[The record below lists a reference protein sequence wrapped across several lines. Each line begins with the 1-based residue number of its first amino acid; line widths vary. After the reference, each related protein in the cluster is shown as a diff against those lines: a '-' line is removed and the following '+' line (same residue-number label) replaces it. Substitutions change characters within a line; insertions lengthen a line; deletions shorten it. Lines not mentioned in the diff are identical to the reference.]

1 MKPVC
6 SQVVVARVAEVLA
19 QAPPASETWLSASEY
34 ARLLRLRVSARRDH
48 YLAGHWLLRQLLA
61 THCGDVPEAW
71 SLSERDGLPPQIE
84 GSALYASLSHSGDW
98 IAAALSASAIGID
111 LEQRGPRPALERFP
125 ELLRAVDDPPGS
137 LDNDALL
144 QRWVVKEA
152 LIKRDHG
159 NALPEQLSSLQIR
172 RSADAA
178 DVELLITAEFHLGVA
193 ATSAYTLTLAAPVI
207 ARQQWKL
214 LSPCMP

>member
-1 MKPVC
+1 MNPFS

-19 QAPPASETWLSASEY
+19 QAPPASQTWLSASEY
-34 ARLLRLRVSARRDH
+34 ARLQRLRVSARRDH

-61 THCGDVPEAW
+61 THCGNVPEAW
-71 SLSERDGLPPQIE
+71 SLGERDGLPPQIE
-84 GSALYASLSHSGDW
+84 GSALCASLSHSGDW

-111 LEQRGPRPALERFP
+111 LEQRGPRPALERYP

-159 NALPEQLSSLQIR
+159 NALPEQLSALRIR
-172 RSADAA
+172 RSADVAA
-178 DVELLITAEFHLGVA
+178 AVELLSSAEFHLAVA
-193 ATSAYTLTLAAPVI
+193 ATAPCAVDLTLPPI
-207 ARQQWKL
+207 ARSHWTQV
-214 LSPCMP
+214 